1 MTNKLLL
8 KLFEP
13 CELRAFRAN
22 AYTLAELARII
33 SLAKKK
39 NKNNINLVKLEA
51 ALKRNSFEQD
61 GDKWICRTVNLAP
74 RFAR

>member
-13 CELRAFRAN
+13 CEIRAFRAN
-22 AYTLAELARII
+22 AHTSEELARIVSRVRRRKEI
-33 SLAKKK
+33 
-39 NKNNINLVKLEA
+39 NIVKMEA
-51 ALKRNSFEQD
+51 ALKRNSFLKD
-61 GDKWICRTVNLAP
+61 GDKWICRTVGVTP